1 MSPTPRISSNHRPRI
16 VALVASLALAH
27 VAGASPAF
35 AQPKGAAAGT
45 PAGDT
50 KKAVDLFKKAQ
61 ALYKANKFAEAL
73 PIFRE
78 SYATVASPN
87 TQLNIARCLAA
98 TGDNLGA
105 YLELNALIADVDQRK
120 DPKYQPARDSAVTER
135 DEAANKIALLT
146 VNVAN
151 PTPATRLSVG
161 GRDIPRDQ
169 WGQPIP
175 LAPGA
180 VDVSVVTP
188 PGAPVSQQLQLQ
200 AGEKRPIALDAA
212 GKAGEGPPPPPPGGG
227 SSGSSRRFLRPISYV
242 AGGVGVAG
250 FAMFAIGGGLA
261 MSTYADLD
269 KKCGKGTVRFCGA
282 DAKGQIDSGK
292 LEKDLANAGLIIGA
306 VGLAA
311 GVTLFLLSRD
321 GGPKKEGAQ
330 PPTEV
335 HAVVSPSYLGLQ
347 GTF

>member
-1 MSPTPRISSNHRPRI
+1 MSPTPRTSSNHRPRI
-16 VALVASLALAH
+16 VALVASLAVAH

-35 AQPKGAAAGT
+35 AQPKGGASAA
-45 PAGDT
+45 PADAT
-50 KKAVDLFKKAQ
+50 KKAVELFKKAQ
-61 ALYKANKFAEAL
+61 ALYKANKFADAL

-98 TGDNLGA
+98 TGDHVGA
-105 YLELNALIADVDQRK
+105 YIELNALIADVDQRK

-135 DEAANKIALLT
+135 DDAANKIALLT

-151 PTPATRLSVG
+151 PAAGTRLSVG
-161 GRDIPRDQ
+161 GRDIPRDA

-180 VDVSVVTP
+180 IDVSLITP
-188 PGAPVSQQLQLQ
+188 PGTPKTQQLQLQ
-200 AGEKRPIALDAA
+200 AGEKRPISLDAA
-212 GKAGEGPPPPPPGGG
+212 AKAADAPPPPPPGGG
-227 SSGSSRRFLRPISYV
+227 STGGSRRILRPISY
-242 AGGVGVAG
+242 AAAGVGVAG
-250 FAMFAIGGGLA
+250 FAMFAVGGVLA
-261 MSTYADLD
+261 TSTYADLD
-269 KKCGKGTVRFCGA
+269 KKCGAGATRFC
-282 DAKGQIDSGK
+282 DSSAKGQIDSGK
-292 LEKDLANAGLIIGA
+292 LQKDLANAGLIIGS

-321 GGPKKEGAQ
+321 SGPKKEGAADKPQ
-330 PPTEV
+330 V
-335 HAVVSPSYLGLQ
+335 HAVLSPSYVGLQ

>member
-1 MSPTPRISSNHRPRI
+1 MSSTPRTSSTHRPRI

-35 AQPKGAAAGT
+35 AQPKGAA
-45 PAGDT
+45 PSGDAT

-98 TGDNLGA
+98 TGDHLGA
-105 YLELNALIADVDQRK
+105 YIELGALIVDVDQRK

-135 DEAANKIALLT
+135 EEAANKIALLT
-146 VNVAN
+146 VNVTNA
-151 PTPATRLSVG
+151 TDATRVSVG

-175 LAPGA
+175 VAPGP
-180 VDVSVVTP
+180 VDVSVTTP
-188 PGAPVSQQLQLQ
+188 PGAPQSQQLQLQ
-200 AGEKRPIALDAA
+200 AGEKRPIAMNAA
-212 GKAGEGPPPPPPGGG
+212 GKGGDGPPPPPPGGEP
-227 SSGSSRRFLRPISYV
+227 SGSSRTILRPISYI

-250 FAMFAIGGGLA
+250 FAMFAISGGLA
-261 MSTYADLD
+261 SSTYADLD
-269 KKCGKGTVRFCGA
+269 KKCGKGTVRFC
-282 DAKGQIDSGK
+282 DSSAKSQIDSGK
-292 LEKDLANAGLIIGA
+292 LEQTLANVGLIIGS

-321 GGPKKEGAQ
+321 GGAKKEGAQ
-330 PPTEV
+330 QQKPEV
-335 HAVVSPSYLGLQ
+335 QAVVGPSYMGLQ